1 MKLDEISLK
10 QLFSAYANRLGDMKV
25 QYLCEKC
32 HQQFSANWTIRAT
45 PFNPYAARGSY
56 VLCPYCGE
64 RHDRYVQ
71 YVDRDEAVPY
81 EIRLKTCAYKT
92 KVVLTAHYR
101 ALAFSGL
108 YEYRLTAGK
117 EVFTFDVKEGRATFE
132 KTMERQNR
140 KPVRLILPVTPLLTD
155 EIISNS
161 VLRFVN
167 GASLLN
173 RLARPAL
180 TRLLKNFRN
189 AFVRLLE
196 TKLNRKVASAY
207 VNASGADSGMAVLPL
222 LNLANRLLN
231 PDAANLS
238 GWYCVK
244 ERAVLP
250 LTPER
255 SDEGDWML
263 PYIAAV
269 EGGTD
274 RFTALI
280 NAFGLPNLTVVRKLL
295 RENVD
300 SIVFLQSGFD
310 LFADENLA
318 VRFALAFQAYAG
330 AEVRDDRGVPEA
342 LAFVKELLAA
352 YKAHDVVSL
361 MEKAKIYR
369 LRDCQRLYGYL
380 SEDNKAKLNTSR
392 IRLRDLHDW
401 LAMEHKKQTHVNV
414 PLGVPEHVVKRLSM
428 QADRLS
434 FFLPQQSLELLKAGH
449 VLHNCVASYEE
460 AVKQGKTW
468 IVVVADDKGRYMA
481 CLRVEQGRLVEA
493 KITGN
498 DPVSDN
504 REVNRAVIEWTKESK
519 VKIATK
525 DVNTEEVG
533 KSQHIA

>member
-1 MKLDEISLK
+1 MKLDEISLT
-10 QLFSAYANRLGDMKV
+10 QMFSAYANRLGDMKV

-45 PFNPYAARGSY
+45 PFNPYAARGSH

-71 YVDRDEAVPY
+71 YVDKDEPAPY
-81 EIRLKTCAYKT
+81 EIQLKTYAYKT
-92 KVVLTAHYR
+92 KVVFAAHYR

-132 KTMERQNR
+132 KTVERQNLR
-140 KPVRLILPVTPLLTD
+140 PVRLILPVTPLLRD

-167 GASLLN
+167 GASLMN

-189 AFVRLLE
+189 AFTRLLE
-196 TKLNRKVASAY
+196 TKLNREVASVY
-207 VNASGADSGMAVLPL
+207 VNASGAASGMVVLPL

-238 GWYCVK
+238 AWYCVK

-250 LTPER
+250 LTHEWP
-255 SDEGDWML
+255 DEDDWTR
-263 PYIAAV
+263 PYIDAV

-274 RFTALI
+274 KLTALI
-280 NAFGLPNLTVVRKLL
+280 KAFGLPNVTVVRKLL
-295 RENVD
+295 TQVVD
-300 SIVFLQSGFD
+300 SASFLHIAFR

-318 VRFALAFQAYAG
+318 VRFALALKVYCEARHDYPNL
-330 AEVRDDRGVPEA
+330 PE
-342 LAFVKELLAA
+342 LSAFMRELLVI
-352 YKAHDVVSL
+352 YRPHDVVSL
-361 MEKAKIYR
+361 MEKAQTYR

-380 SEDNKAKLNTSR
+380 SEANQAKLKASR

-414 PLGVPEHVVKRLSM
+414 PLGVPEHIVRRLSM

-468 IVVVADDKGRYMA
+468 IVVVADDKGGYMA
-481 CLRVEQGRLVEA
+481 CLRVEQSRLVEA

-504 REVNRAVIEWTKESK
+504 REVNQAVIEWAKESK
-519 VKIATK
+519 VKIDTK
-525 DVNTEEVG
+525 DVNTGDAG